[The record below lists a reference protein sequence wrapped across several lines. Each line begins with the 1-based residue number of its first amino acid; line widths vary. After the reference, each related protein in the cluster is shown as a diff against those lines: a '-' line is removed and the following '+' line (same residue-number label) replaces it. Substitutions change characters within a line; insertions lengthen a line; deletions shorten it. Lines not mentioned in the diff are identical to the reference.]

1 MTQDSSMS
9 QEIPGTLKLS
19 IWGNLIKRLFTK
31 VRVGCRK
38 SKKRQCGLPT
48 ARICPRSE
56 RVEERALEPEHGG
69 SWRGLPAKG
78 RGCKQKEDHPRATE
92 QGLRCP
98 ASACQQPLEAREAA
112 AISRRRAPRTQRCPG
127 GKMQVTPCPWVPE
140 GGADGNTRATVVVF
154 CSSVSLKICVYPV
167 TKEIFR
173 K

>member
-1 MTQDSSMS
+1 MAIKEIIIYIFLIRIKHKYYTVNYMTQDSSMS

-112 AISRRRAPRTQRCPG
+112 AISQTSPQDTA
-127 GKMQVTPCPWVPE
+127 VPWRE
-140 GGADGNTRATVVVF
+140 NA
-154 CSSVSLKICVYPV
+154 SHSVSLSPRGWRRW
-167 TKEIFR
+167 EH
-173 K
+173 